1 MNQLRICS
9 SSRGGTAQNHFS
21 ESTPSIARMMC
32 AYNAEM
38 GQTGAGIQ
46 NAAQIDMSITNSFM
60 TKWVVAEIADS
71 APWFF
76 DMRDLIAERPN
87 LVPTGLGHSSTEIA
101 EGVLMPPAPPPPYST
116 GEEGGDE
123 GNDDDQGTGTPIE
136 WEVTP
141 AHTPEPESHKCSFS
155 KFAEDPASDD
165 NYREGEGEGEGKGT
179 GKGTAICKGKE
190 IPPSPVHPLQ
200 QPQHQLPLDPPRRPS
215 LQKEIELATIRARQA
230 LKVVEVKAWL
240 GEQREDRGRQA
251 QQAKQEERHMKLK
264 MKELKLR
271 QAHELHMAAQ
281 RAGPSHAASSASSF
295 FDGHSS
301 SGSHYAPS
309 EPSDFTQFDA
319 FPVNAAAG
327 LTASSSMDFSHMDQ
341 FANTLGNGFPSA

>member
-1 MNQLRICS
+1 
-9 SSRGGTAQNHFS
+9 
-21 ESTPSIARMMC
+21 
-32 AYNAEM
+32 
-38 GQTGAGIQ
+38 
-46 NAAQIDMSITNSFM
+46 
-60 TKWVVAEIADS
+60 
-71 APWFF
+71 
-76 DMRDLIAERPN
+76 
-87 LVPTGLGHSSTEIA
+87 
-101 EGVLMPPAPPPPYST
+101 MPPAPPPPYST

-123 GNDDDQGTGTPIE
+123 GNDNDQGTGTPIE

-155 KFAEDPASDD
+155 EFAEDPASDD
-165 NYREGEGEGEGKGT
+165 NYREGEGEGKGT

-190 IPPSPVHPLQ
+190 SAKTHPKKNPAKPSASTPAAPAPVAA
-200 QPQHQLPLDPPRRPS
+200 RPS
-215 LQKEIELATIRARQA
+215 KKTKLAEFSEIVKNEEVTWQKEIGLATIRARQA
-230 LKVVEVKAWL
+230 LKVVEVKARL

-251 QQAKQEERHMKLK
+251 QQVKQEERHMKLK

-271 QAHELHMAAQ
+271 QAHELRMAAQ

-301 SGSHYAPS
+301 SGSHYTPS